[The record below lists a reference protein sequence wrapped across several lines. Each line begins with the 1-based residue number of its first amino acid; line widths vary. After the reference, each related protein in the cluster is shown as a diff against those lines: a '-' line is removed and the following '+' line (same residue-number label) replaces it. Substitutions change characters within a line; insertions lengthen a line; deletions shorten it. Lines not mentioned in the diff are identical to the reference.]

1 MNKCLSLVYLTTNS
15 LSHVE
20 NDRTD
25 FVGLP
30 QNSYEMNKCLTLVHL
45 TSRFRSHSSVSRD
58 SKARSLGPVSNSLL
72 RRLAAC
78 RLV

>member
-30 QNSYEMNKCLTLVHL
+30 QNS
-45 TSRFRSHSSVSRD
+45 
-58 SKARSLGPVSNSLL
+58 
-72 RRLAAC
+72 
-78 RLV
+78 